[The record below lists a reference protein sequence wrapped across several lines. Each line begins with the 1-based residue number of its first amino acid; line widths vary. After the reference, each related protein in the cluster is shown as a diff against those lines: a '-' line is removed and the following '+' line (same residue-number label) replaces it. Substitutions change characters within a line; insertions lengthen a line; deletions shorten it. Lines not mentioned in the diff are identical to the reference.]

1 MFFCHCTEN
10 GGGKG
15 VMGTLHHKYRGYLG
29 GAQGSVFQKMCNIIF
44 SSKKYNFI
52 ICGGRSFVE
61 AWISNVIWFYLLVK
75 I

>member
-1 MFFCHCTEN
+1 
-10 GGGKG
+10 
-15 VMGTLHHKYRGYLG
+15 MGTLHHKYRGYLG

-52 ICGGRSFVE
+52 MFYPLLKISGGRSFVE